1 MYFGSPWQRP
11 HVSATLSGWTLDRG
25 SEGGLIEWA
34 GWQFTQGAT
43 FGSPAAPGP
52 RPGPAPES
60 LGRMD
65 VLAELLHGIREAL
78 VSRLEIAGRAALGPL
93 LLGRCGRGQG
103 GDPHESEPR
112 ESDESPHARHRGRP
126 WAWRKATRSAI
137 SSGRG

>member
-25 SEGGLIEWA
+25 SEGGLIEW
-34 GWQFTQGAT
+34 GGGEVTEGAPRAP
-43 FGSPAAPGP
+43 PAVT
-52 RPGPAPES
+52 GPAPES

-78 VSRLEIAGRAALGPL
+78 VSRLEMAGRAALGPL
-93 LLGRCGRGQG
+93 LLGRCGLR
-103 GDPHESEPR
+103 PHPERQPREPR

-137 SSGRG
+137 SSGR